1 MQIVIAHAVVPNAE
15 RVVVLRLAANNLRWR
30 RKNLIESIQTRCMI
44 MGYNDISY
52 ISSYFARVA
61 AHPGFLF

>member
-15 RVVVLRLAANNLRWR
+15 RVVVLRLAAN
-30 RKNLIESIQTRCMI
+30 
-44 MGYNDISY
+44 
-52 ISSYFARVA
+52 